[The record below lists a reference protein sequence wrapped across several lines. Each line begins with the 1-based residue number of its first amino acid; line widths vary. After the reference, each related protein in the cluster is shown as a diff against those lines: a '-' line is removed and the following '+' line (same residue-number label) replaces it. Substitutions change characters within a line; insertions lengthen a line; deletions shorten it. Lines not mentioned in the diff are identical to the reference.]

1 MGHSLGW
8 DRNRPH
14 SLPSYGLLSIG
25 CPHLGC
31 QRAAIHDVSCTLA
44 ALHARLARRRT
55 GAARACIIASL
66 YICVFFIFIFFIFVF
81 YKNIF
86 SILQFTV
93 LYPYRPPGG
102 AAGAAA
108 PQEGGRDLF
117 VNKKNLFARTPLA
130 GACRHPAATPLGG
143 RGPAARQGGGRLPPP
158 L

>member
-66 YICVFFIFIFFIFVF
+66 YIFPNIVFFG
-81 YKNIF
+81 K
-86 SILQFTV
+86 
-93 LYPYRPPGG
+93 
-102 AAGAAA
+102 A
-108 PQEGGRDLF
+108 EDLF
-117 VNKKNLFARTPLA
+117 LPKISGVGAGGVCSEAR
-130 GACRHPAATPLGG
+130 R
-143 RGPAARQGGGRLPPP
+143 
-158 L
+158 